1 MGFYRGVT
9 GERSLRRSLY
19 AAHSRY
25 YSAQGYQEPYRWAH
39 NDQTPFNKL
48 IKSLKDSRV
57 GLVTTAMPDTKQGR
71 ERRDIYSTPVTP
83 IPETMY
89 TEELS
94 WHKAVTHT
102 NDISSFLPIQQL
114 NILKGEGKIK
124 DLASR
129 FHSLPTDY
137 SQKNTLKRDAP
148 EILRRL
154 REDEVDVAILV
165 PL

>member
-1 MGFYRGVT
+1 MKEVYDVPYMQRT
-9 GERSLRRSLY
+9 RD
-19 AAHSRY
+19 Y

-48 IKSLKDSRV
+48 TKSLKDTRV

-114 NILKGEGKIK
+114 NMLKGEGKIK

-137 SQKNTLKRDAP
+137 SQKNTLERDAP
-148 EILRRL
+148 EILKRL

>member
-1 MGFYRGVT
+1 MKEVYDVPYMQRT
-9 GERSLRRSLY
+9 RD
-19 AAHSRY
+19 Y

-39 NDQTPFNKL
+39 NDQIPFNKL
-48 IKSLKDSRV
+48 TKSLKDSRV

-114 NILKGEGKIK
+114 NILKSEGKIK

-137 SQKNTLKRDAP
+137 SQKNTLERDAP
-148 EILRRL
+148 EILKR
-154 REDEVDVAILV
+154 
-165 PL
+165 

>member
-1 MGFYRGVT
+1 MVEIYDVPYIQRT
-9 GERSLRRSLY
+9 RD
-19 AAHSRY
+19 Y

-39 NDQTPFNKL
+39 YDQTPFKKL
-48 IKSLKDSRV
+48 AKPLKDSRI
-57 GLVTTAMPDTKQGR
+57 GLITTAMPDTKQGR

-83 IPETMY
+83 IPASMF

-102 NDISSFLPIQQL
+102 NDISSFLPIQQINEL
-114 NILKGEGKIK
+114 RDEGRIN
-124 DLASR
+124 DLAPR

-137 SQKNTLKRDAP
+137 SQKNTIERDAP
-148 EILRRL
+148 EIHKRL
-154 REDEVDVAILV
+154 MEDEVDIAILV